1 VLDRGKRPQQLRLV
15 TVAVVVVVVALHLF
29 LVKLLKLL
37 VEQAQMHRQ
46 AHLVQ
51 GVWVVR
57 KDMLNLK

>member
-37 VEQAQMHRQ
+37 VEQAQMHL
-46 AHLVQ
+46 LVLQ
-51 GVWVVR
+51 
-57 KDMLNLK
+57 